1 MPQVKV
7 RYQVEV
13 TQVIDWPDDEMD
25 NLTAEN
31 LPCNLDPE
39 DGNISTDTIEVLE
52 VWVDGKSTSL

>member
-1 MPQVKV
+1 MPKVKV

-13 TQVIDWPDDEMD
+13 TQEIDWPDDEMD

-31 LPCNLDPE
+31 LPCNLEPE

-52 VWVDGKSTSL
+52 VWVDGKATSL